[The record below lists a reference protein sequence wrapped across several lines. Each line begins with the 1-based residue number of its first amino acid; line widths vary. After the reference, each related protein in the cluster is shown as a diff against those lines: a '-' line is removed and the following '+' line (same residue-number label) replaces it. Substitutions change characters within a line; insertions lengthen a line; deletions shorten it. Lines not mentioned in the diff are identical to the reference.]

1 VRRGYHPGMDFRV
14 LGGLEVLRAGRPLP
28 LGGRRQRILLAALVL
43 RANAAVSSDV
53 LIEELWGERPP
64 ATALHTVHAYASRLR
79 RVLREDGAGASRLTS
94 HPAGYLLQIG
104 LDELDLD
111 RFERLADE
119 GRSALAAGAV
129 AEAAAKLRAALA
141 MWRGNALAD
150 LSFEPFARVTV
161 ERLEERRLV
170 VLEDRIEADLALG
183 KHDVLVA
190 ELRALMAEHPW
201 RERLCAQLMIAL
213 YRSGRQAEALAA
225 YRDARAR
232 LIEEIGIEPGKELQ
246 QLERRILRQ
255 DEALDVMLPEADPLV
270 AIRTAGRSITIQA
283 DRGLTGVV
291 VAGHRPPSHVGAS
304 PTLRTTP
311 TTPAH
316 RTRRGV
322 KLSVSALTVVLVIAT
337 LLAGGGGGDPR
348 RALSAVNA
356 NAVAFIDPAG
366 PALVGQIDAGGRPAG
381 IAVGFGR
388 LWATVPARGE
398 LLVLDPTTY
407 RIDDEIPVGR
417 EPTGVAASAE
427 GIWVTDPA
435 SGTVSE
441 INPVSRRVVATVQ
454 DGTSPA
460 AIAASSGAGA
470 LWVADARDGAVTR
483 LDPAR
488 AAVVATVATG
498 QPITNL
504 AVGLGN
510 VWVTAAGSGL
520 LISIDART
528 NRVTALIQIG
538 NGPTSVQVAGGAVW
552 AANPPDGTISR
563 FDPHTGAVRKVS
575 LPDPTALGVA
585 GGALWVAEGT
595 DRPALATVD
604 PTTGTVT
611 GNSPL
616 ANPPAAIVGSGATL
630 VMTTLATPAAHRGG
644 TLRVVAGDG
653 VDSVDPGAAYSLND
667 WQLLSMANDGLLAF
681 APGDATVVPDLA
693 VSMPLVEDG
702 GRTFTF
708 HLRAGV
714 HYSNGMTVRPEDF
727 RKALEREYQ
736 AGTGLAAL
744 GVPIAGS
751 QLCQSPQT
759 SCALDGG
766 VTVDDVAQTIAY
778 HLTSPDPAFLFQ
790 LALPFGAAV
799 PAGTPAIGAGL
810 RPAPATG
817 PYVISDYLPGRLVDL
832 VRNPRFQPWSAK
844 AQPAGFPDHITV
856 RLGVQPANAAAA
868 VAAGQADIMLDSPPA
883 GALSE
888 LERSLTVQ
896 IYTASTGQTGAVV
909 LNTRVPPFDQITV
922 RRALALAVDRSQLVQ
937 LAGGP
942 DLARATCQIL
952 PPDFPG
958 YYPICPSTS
967 DPDPAGVWHSPDIA
981 RARTL
986 IAASGTSGMTV
997 TISTVV
1003 TDPFKLAT
1011 GRYFVSL
1018 LDALGYRGQLRTYPD
1033 DQSYYRQ
1040 VGQTA
1045 SDTQIGVFGWA
1056 ADYPAGSAF
1065 FQPLFSCAAFRP
1077 SQPFNMNAAGFCDPV
1092 IDGQIASATAMQNVN
1107 TALANEAWE
1116 RIDREIT
1123 DQGPWIPLVN
1133 PLAVH
1138 LVSSRVGNYQADPA
1152 FGIPLDQLW
1161 VVG

>member
-1 VRRGYHPGMDFRV
+1 MDFRV

-43 RANAAVSSDV
+43 RANATVSSDV

-79 RVLREDGAGASRLTS
+79 RVLREDGATASRLTS

-104 LDELDLD
+104 FDELDLD

-119 GRSALAAGAV
+119 GRSALAACAA

-141 MWRGNALAD
+141 LWRGNPLAD

-190 ELRALMAEHPW
+190 ELRALVAENPW
-201 RERLCAQLMIAL
+201 RERLCGQLMIAL
-213 YRSGRQAEALAA
+213 YGSGRQAEALAA

-232 LIEEIGIEPGKELQ
+232 LIDEIGIEPGKELQ
-246 QLERRILRQ
+246 MLERRILRQ
-255 DEALDVMLPEADPLV
+255 DETLDARLPEPDPPV
-270 AIRTAGRSITIQA
+270 TVTTAERSITIKA

-291 VAGHRPPSHVGAS
+291 VAGQRPPSYAGAS

-311 TTPAH
+311 TPAL
-316 RTRRGV
+316 RTRRG
-322 KLSVSALTVVLVIAT
+322 LTLGGSAVALVLVMAT
-337 LLAGGGGGDPR
+337 LLTGASGGEPR
-348 RALSAVNA
+348 RSLSAVNA

-381 IAVGFGR
+381 IAAGFGR
-388 LWATVPARGE
+388 LWATVPARGQ
-398 LLVLDPTTY
+398 LLVLDPATY

-441 INPVSRRVVATVQ
+441 INPVSERVVATVQ

-460 AIAASSGAGA
+460 AIATGSGAGA
-470 LWVADARDGAVTR
+470 LWIADARDGAVTR

-498 QPITNL
+498 QPLTDL
-504 AVGLGN
+504 TVGLGN

-528 NRVTALIQIG
+528 NRVTELVQIG
-538 NGPTSVQVAGGAVW
+538 NGPTSVQVAAGAVW

-563 FDPHTGAVRKVS
+563 FDPHTGTVRKVT
-575 LPDPTALGVA
+575 LTDPTALGVA
-585 GGALWVAEGT
+585 GGTLWVAEGT

-611 GNSPL
+611 GTIPL
-616 ANPPAAIVGSGATL
+616 ANPPATIVGSGDTL

-681 APGDATVVPDLA
+681 AAGDATVVPDLA

-727 RKALEREYQ
+727 RLALEREYQ

-751 QLCQSPQT
+751 QQCQSPQT
-759 SCALDGG
+759 SCALDDG
-766 VTVDDVAQTIAY
+766 VTVDDAAQTIAY

-799 PAGTPAIGAGL
+799 PTGTPAIGAGL

-817 PYVISDYLPGRLVDL
+817 PYVISDYLPGRLVNL
-832 VRNPRFQPWSAK
+832 ARNPRFQPWSAK

-856 RLGVQPANAAAA
+856 RLGVQPSDAAAA

-896 IYTASTGQTGAVV
+896 MYTASTGQTGAVV
-909 LNTRVPPFDQITV
+909 LNTRVAPFDQITV

-967 DPDPAGVWHSPDIA
+967 DPDPAGVWHSPDVA

-1003 TDPFKLAT
+1003 ADPFKLAA

-1040 VGQTA
+1040 VGQAA

-1065 FQPLFSCAAFRP
+1065 FQPLFSCAAYRP

-1138 LVSSRVGNYQADPA
+1138 IVSTRVGNYQADPA